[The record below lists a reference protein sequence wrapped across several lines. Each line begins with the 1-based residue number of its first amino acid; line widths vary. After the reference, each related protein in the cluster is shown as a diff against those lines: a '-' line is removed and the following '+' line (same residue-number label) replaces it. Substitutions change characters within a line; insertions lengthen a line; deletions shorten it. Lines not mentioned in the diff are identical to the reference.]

1 MRGAMSSAGTL
12 MWQTSSGAACL
23 KTQMLQVGGVLVRLL
38 WQAVLWPVLLLVA
51 CCKRTLFVVWIKGE
65 V

>member
-1 MRGAMSSAGTL
+1 